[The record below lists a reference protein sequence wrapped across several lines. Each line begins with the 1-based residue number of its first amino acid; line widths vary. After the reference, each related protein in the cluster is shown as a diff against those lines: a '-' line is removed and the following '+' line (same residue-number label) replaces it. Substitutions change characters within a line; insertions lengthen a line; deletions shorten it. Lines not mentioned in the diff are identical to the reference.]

1 MQPTPLTI
9 GSILPP
15 LTLHAYHND
24 KDVTYSTSD
33 YAGKWKIFF
42 FYPADFT
49 FVCPTELEE
58 LAGLYPEFEKENAEV
73 FSVSTDTVFVHKA
86 WHDHSPAIAKI
97 QFPMVA
103 DPTGEIS
110 KLFGVYIPV
119 EGLALRGS
127 FIVNPNGKLVA
138 AEINENSVGR
148 NSKELL
154 RKLRAAKYVYE
165 HGESNVC
172 PASWE
177 PGDGTLV
184 PGMDLV
190 GKI

>member
-1 MQPTPLTI
+1 MQPTILTI
-9 GSILPP
+9 GSTLPP

-24 KDVTYSTSD
+24 KDVTCSTAD

-58 LAGLYPEFEKENAEV
+58 LAGLYPEFQKENAEI

-103 DPTGEIS
+103 DPTGDIS
-110 KLFGVYIPV
+110 KLFGVYIPT

-127 FIVNPNGKLVA
+127 FISNMVEVRSTMPQ
-138 AEINENSVGR
+138 S
-148 NSKELL
+148 L
-154 RKLRAAKYVYE
+154 RR
-165 HGESNVC
+165 
-172 PASWE
+172 
-177 PGDGTLV
+177 
-184 PGMDLV
+184 
-190 GKI
+190 